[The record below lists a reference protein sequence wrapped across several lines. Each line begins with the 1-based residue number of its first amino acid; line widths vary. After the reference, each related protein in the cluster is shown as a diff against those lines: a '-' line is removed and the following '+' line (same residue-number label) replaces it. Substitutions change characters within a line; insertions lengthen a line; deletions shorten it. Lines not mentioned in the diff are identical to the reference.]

1 MGNEASNE
9 KCSESESSKYAGSG
23 YLVSL
28 PTPSLIDPDC
38 ESTASTA
45 SIDMHPPSPLTPKDY
60 EHAFNISSIQMSDC
74 WSCYHPQKFGLN
86 PYAEIQNTIH
96 RISKKCKSSNKNQ
109 IDWIS
114 VFGTQIIQNGH
125 YKAWKLKIY
134 PRHETVEYMAQNNM
148 SQRPVADIVV
158 GVVDVET
165 IKNGKNTK
173 YNRYDGGFW
182 KDSYF
187 GYGYYGFNGK
197 KFHKKRRGKVYGKKY
212 RIGDIITIE
221 LDRQCNELSFYVN
234 DVPNGLAFRIDEER
248 NFVLAVSF
256 CCDNYDVQICDM

>member
-1 MGNEASNE
+1 MGNEASN
-9 KCSESESSKYAGSG
+9 KNCSESESNEYTGSG

-38 ESTASTA
+38 ESTASTV

-96 RISKKCKSSNKNQ
+96 RISKKSKSSNKNQ

-125 YKAWKLKIY
+125 YKAWNSKYIQDMKRSNIWHKIICHNDQLLTLLLVLSMWKQSKME
-134 PRHETVEYMAQNNM
+134 RSQNIIDMMADFGRIIISGMDIMDLMERSFTKNAGEKYMAK
-148 SQRPVADIVV
+148 S
-158 GVVDVET
+158 
-165 IKNGKNTK
+165 
-173 YNRYDGGFW
+173 
-182 KDSYF
+182 
-187 GYGYYGFNGK
+187 
-197 KFHKKRRGKVYGKKY
+197 
-212 RIGDIITIE
+212 IE
-221 LDRQCNELSFYVN
+221 LAILSPLN
-234 DVPNGLAFRIDEER
+234 WID
-248 NFVLAVSF
+248 NAM
-256 CCDNYDVQICDM
+256 N